1 MRPIILVAIV
11 VAVFVFSMPAMYVVI
26 NGVPGSGKWNLPI
39 SVADAGD
46 GESDDPEV
54 AMVCLKGIM
63 YMGNEQYDK
72 ALAAYTEA
80 IGRDPKCSMS
90 YAGRGSVY
98 MAKGDLD
105 RALLDFD
112 QAARLDPKNE
122 SFKVMADMVR
132 EQRSRR

>member
-1 MRPIILVAIV
+1 MRPFLLVAIV
-11 VAVFVFSMPAMYVVI
+11 VAVFVFSMPAMYVFI
-26 NGVPGSGKWNLPI
+26 NGVPGSGKWNLPV
-39 SVADAGD
+39 SLADAEE

-54 AMVCLKGIM
+54 AMLCLKGVM

-90 YAGRGSVY
+90 YAGRGNVY
-98 MAKGDLD
+98 FAKGDLD

-112 QAARLDPKNE
+112 QASRLDPKNE
-122 SFKVMADMVR
+122 ALKVMADMVR
-132 EQRSRR
+132 EQRARK

>member
-26 NGVPGSGKWNLPI
+26 NGVPGAGKWNLPVSI
-39 SVADAGD
+39 ADAGD
-46 GESDDPEV
+46 AESDDPEV
-54 AMVCLKGIM
+54 AMLCLKGIM

-80 IGRDPKCSMS
+80 IRRDPKCALS
-90 YAGRGSVY
+90 YAGRGNVY
-98 MAKGDLD
+98 FAKGDLD

-112 QAARLDPKNE
+112 QAARLDSKNE
-122 SFKVMADMVR
+122 TFKVMSDMVR
-132 EQRSRR
+132 EQRARR